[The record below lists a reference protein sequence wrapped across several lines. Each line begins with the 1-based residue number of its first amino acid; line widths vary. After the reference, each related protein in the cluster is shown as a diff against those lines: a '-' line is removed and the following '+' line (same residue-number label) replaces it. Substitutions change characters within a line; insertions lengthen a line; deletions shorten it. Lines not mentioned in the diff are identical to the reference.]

1 MTPQNIFNLHL
12 AMGYVPWLL
21 WFLAYGWPR
30 LRTMEAVDAQRAIAS
45 FHAFRFLGLVFLVPG
60 VVGTAIPQAFAAPAA
75 YGDFATGV
83 LAMVALAAIRIR
95 PLFWLLVVAFNLVGF
110 LDILNAYYHGVTSAL
125 PAGELGTG
133 YFIVIVYVP
142 ILMITHLAAFYLLLA
157 RRSRAVA

>member
-21 WFLAYGWPR
+21 WFVTYEWPR

-45 FHAFRFLGLVFLVPG
+45 LHAFRFLGLVFLVPG
-60 VVGTAIPQAFAAPAA
+60 VVGAGIPHAFAAPAA
-75 YGDFATGV
+75 YGDFATGL
-83 LAMVALAAIRIR
+83 LAMAAMMTIRIR
-95 PLFWLLVVAFNLVGF
+95 SLFWLLVAAFNLLGF

-125 PAGELGTG
+125 PAGELGAG

-142 ILMITHLAAFYLLLA
+142 ILMITHVAAFYLLLA
-157 RRSRAVA
+157 RQSRAVA